1 MDRLRNPF
9 TPGAGALPPELAGR
23 SSVIDDG
30 RVLAGRALL
39 GRYEKSLLLI
49 GLRGVGKTVLLKYL
63 AENAKRSGVVPV
75 VIEVRNAQS
84 DFEELA
90 LRVKDA
96 LCTIDFSSRVKD
108 SVNHAFST
116 LRNFVRTFSLNIGDF
131 GIAVETARGV
141 ASSGKMELD
150 LSEVLLACARAA
162 KESNK
167 AIGMYVDELQNL
179 QLEAMRGIIV
189 ALHFAAQESLPL
201 YLVGS
206 GLPSIRALVGKS
218 KTYAERMFNYA
229 EIGALCKEDVDLAIT
244 VPLNNNGL
252 DIEADAIAEVFE
264 STKGYPYFLQEYGYQ
279 LWNAAER
286 STISA
291 DDVRSIAP
299 DVQRRLDA
307 NFFDVRFDRISS
319 REKDFL
325 RAMAGCPQDKAVPM
339 AEIADKMGRSQSAI
353 SPVRASLIRKGVVY
367 SPEYGRIAYTVPMFA
382 DYLKRT
388 MRLNP
393 KDTKEKT

>member
-30 RVLAGRALL
+30 RVLAGRVLL
-39 GRYEKSLLLI
+39 GRYEKNLLLI

-63 AENAKRSGVVPV
+63 AENARCSGVIPV

-108 SVNHAFST
+108 SVNQAFSS
-116 LRNFVRTFSLNIGDF
+116 LRNFVKTFSLNIGDF
-131 GIAVETARGV
+131 GIAIETGRGV
-141 ASSGKMELD
+141 ASTGKMELD

-179 QLEAMRGIIV
+179 QIEAMRGIIV

-252 DIEADAIAEVFE
+252 DIETDAIAEVFE

-279 LWNAAER
+279 LWNAAEK
-286 STISA
+286 SMISA
-291 DDVRSIAP
+291 DDVRRIAP

-319 REKDFL
+319 REKEFL
-325 RAMAGCPQDKAVPM
+325 RAMAECPQEKAVPM
-339 AEIADKMGRSQSAI
+339 AEIADKMGRPQSAI
-353 SPVRASLIRKGVVY
+353 SPVRASLIKKGVVY

-388 MRLNP
+388 MR
-393 KDTKEKT
+393 

>member
-23 SSVIDDG
+23 SAIIEDG
-30 RVLAGRALL
+30 RVLAGRTLL

-49 GLRGVGKTVLLKYL
+49 GLRGVGKTVLLKHL
-63 AENAKRSGVVPV
+63 AENARHAGVVPV
-75 VIEVRNAQS
+75 VIEVRNANS

-90 LRVKDA
+90 LRVKEA
-96 LCTIDFSSRVKD
+96 LCAIDFASRVKD
-108 SVNHAFST
+108 SVNRAFT
-116 LRNFVRTFSLNIGDF
+116 ILRNFVKTFSLNIGDF
-131 GIAVETARGV
+131 GIEIEAAQGI

-150 LSEVLLACARAA
+150 LSEVLLASARAA
-162 KESNK
+162 KASNK

-179 QLEAMRGIIV
+179 ELEAMRGIIV

-252 DIEADAIAEVFE
+252 DIEPEAITEVFE
-264 STKGYPYFLQEYGYQ
+264 KTKGYPYFLQEYGYQ
-279 LWNAAER
+279 MWIAAEK
-286 STISA
+286 SPISA
-291 DDVRSIAP
+291 DDVRRIVP
-299 DVQRRLDA
+299 DVQNRLDS
-307 NFFDVRFDRISS
+307 NFFDVRFDRISN
-319 REKDFL
+319 REKEFL
-325 RAMAGCPQDKAVPM
+325 RAMAEFPQDKAVPM
-339 AEIADKMGRSQSAI
+339 SELVGTMGRPLSAI
-353 SPVRASLIRKGVVY
+353 SPIRASLIKKGVVY
-367 SPEYGRIAYTVPMFA
+367 SPEYGGIAYTVPMFA
-382 DYLKRT
+382 DYMKRT
-388 MRLNP
+388 MR
-393 KDTKEKT
+393 

>member
-49 GLRGVGKTVLLKYL
+49 GLRGAGKTVLLKYL
-63 AENAKRSGVVPV
+63 AENARCSGVIPV

-108 SVNHAFST
+108 SVNQAFSS
-116 LRNFVRTFSLNIGDF
+116 LRNFVKTFSLNIGDL
-131 GIAVETARGV
+131 GIAIETARGV
-141 ASSGKMELD
+141 ASTGKMELD

-179 QLEAMRGIIV
+179 QIEAMRGIIV

-252 DIEADAIAEVFE
+252 DIETDAIAEVFE

-286 STISA
+286 SMISA
-291 DDVRSIAP
+291 DDVRRIAP

-319 REKDFL
+319 RGKEFL
-325 RAMAGCPQDKAVPM
+325 RAMAECPQDKAVPM
-339 AEIADKMGRSQSAI
+339 AEIADKMRRPQSAI

-388 MRLNP
+388 MR
-393 KDTKEKT
+393 

>member
-23 SSVIDDG
+23 SAIIEDG
-30 RVLAGRALL
+30 RVLTGRTLL

-49 GLRGVGKTVLLKYL
+49 GLRGVGKTVLLKHL
-63 AENAKRSGVVPV
+63 AENARRTDVVPV
-75 VIEVRNAQS
+75 VIEVRNANS

-90 LRVKDA
+90 LRIKEA
-96 LCTIDFSSRVKD
+96 LCAIDFASRVKD
-108 SVNHAFST
+108 SVNRAFT
-116 LRNFVRTFSLNIGDF
+116 ILRNFVKTFSLNIGDF
-131 GIAVETARGV
+131 GIEIEAAQGI

-150 LSEVLLACARAA
+150 LSEVLLASARAA
-162 KESNK
+162 KASNK

-252 DIEADAIAEVFE
+252 DIEPEAITEVFE
-264 STKGYPYFLQEYGYQ
+264 KTKGYPYFLQEYGYQ
-279 LWNAAER
+279 MWIAAEK
-286 STISA
+286 SPISA
-291 DDVRSIAP
+291 DDVRRIVP
-299 DVQRRLDA
+299 DVQNRLDS
-307 NFFDVRFDRISS
+307 NFFDVRFDRISN
-319 REKDFL
+319 REKEFL
-325 RAMAGCPQDKAVPM
+325 RAMAEFPQDKAVPM
-339 AEIADKMGRSQSAI
+339 SELVGMMGRPLSAI
-353 SPVRASLIRKGVVY
+353 SPIRASLIKKGVVY
-367 SPEYGRIAYTVPMFA
+367 SPEYGGIAYTVPMFA
-382 DYLKRT
+382 DYMKRT
-388 MRLNP
+388 MR
-393 KDTKEKT
+393 

>member
-23 SSVIDDG
+23 SSIIEDG
-30 RVLAGRALL
+30 RILAGRALL
-39 GRYEKSLLLI
+39 GRYEKSQLLI

-63 AENAKRSGVVPV
+63 AENARQAGVVPV
-75 VIEVRNAQS
+75 VVEVRNSQS

-90 LRVKDA
+90 IRVKDA
-96 LCTIDFSSRVKD
+96 LCAIDFASKVKT
-108 SVNHAFST
+108 SVNSAFAT
-116 LRNFVRTFSLNIGDF
+116 LGNFIKTFALNIGDF
-131 GIAVETARGV
+131 GIKVETSHGR
-141 ASSGKMELD
+141 ASSGRMELD

-162 KESNK
+162 KDSNT
-167 AIGMYVDELQNL
+167 AIGMYIDELQNL
-179 QLEAMRGIIV
+179 QIEAMRGIIV

-229 EIGALCKEDVDLAIT
+229 EIGALGKEDVDLAIT

-252 DIEADAIAEVFE
+252 DIEPDAITKVFE

-279 LWNAAER
+279 LWNVAEKSPI
-286 STISA
+286 ST
-291 DDVRSIAP
+291 DDVCRIAP
-299 DVQRRLDA
+299 DVQKRLDV

-319 REKDFL
+319 REKEFL
-325 RAMAGCPQDKAVPM
+325 RAMAEFQQNEA
-339 AEIADKMGRSQSAI
+339 IAISDVADRMGRSLTTI
-353 SPVRASLIRKGVVY
+353 SPIRASLIKKGVVY
-367 SPEYGRIAYTVPMFA
+367 SPVYGGIAYTVPMFA
-382 DYLKRT
+382 DYLRRT
-388 MRLNP
+388 MRCGCIHAV
-393 KDTKEKT
+393 

>member
-23 SSVIDDG
+23 SAIIEDG
-30 RVLAGRALL
+30 RVLAGRTLL

-49 GLRGVGKTVLLKYL
+49 GLRGVGKTVLLKHL
-63 AENAKRSGVVPV
+63 AENARHAGVVPV
-75 VIEVRNAQS
+75 VIEVRNANS

-90 LRVKDA
+90 LRVKEA
-96 LCTIDFSSRVKD
+96 LCAIDFASRVKD
-108 SVNHAFST
+108 SVNRAFT
-116 LRNFVRTFSLNIGDF
+116 ILRNFVKTFSLNIGDF
-131 GIAVETARGV
+131 GIEIEAAQGI

-150 LSEVLLACARAA
+150 LSEVLLASARAA
-162 KESNK
+162 KASNK

-179 QLEAMRGIIV
+179 ELEAMRGIIV

-252 DIEADAIAEVFE
+252 DIEPEAITEVFE
-264 STKGYPYFLQEYGYQ
+264 KTKGYPYFLQEYGYQ
-279 LWNAAER
+279 MWIAAEK
-286 STISA
+286 SPISA
-291 DDVRSIAP
+291 DDVRRIVP
-299 DVQRRLDA
+299 DVQNRLDS
-307 NFFDVRFDRISS
+307 NFFDVRFDRISN
-319 REKDFL
+319 REKEFL
-325 RAMAGCPQDKAVPM
+325 RAMAEFPQDKAVPM
-339 AEIADKMGRSQSAI
+339 SELVGTMGRPLSAI
-353 SPVRASLIRKGVVY
+353 SPIRASLIKKGVVY
-367 SPEYGRIAYTVPMFA
+367 SPKYGGIAYTVPMFA
-382 DYLKRT
+382 DYMKRT
-388 MRLNP
+388 MR
-393 KDTKEKT
+393 

>member
-23 SSVIDDG
+23 SAIIEDG
-30 RVLAGRALL
+30 RVLTGRTLL

-49 GLRGVGKTVLLKYL
+49 GLRGVGKTVLLKHL
-63 AENAKRSGVVPV
+63 AENARRTDVVPV
-75 VIEVRNAQS
+75 VIEVRNANS

-90 LRVKDA
+90 LRIKEA
-96 LCTIDFSSRVKD
+96 LCAIDFASRVKD
-108 SVNHAFST
+108 SVNRAFAI
-116 LRNFVRTFSLNIGDF
+116 LRNFVKTFSLNIGDF
-131 GIAVETARGV
+131 GIEIEAAQGI

-150 LSEVLLACARAA
+150 LSEVLLASARAA
-162 KESNK
+162 KASNK

-252 DIEADAIAEVFE
+252 DIEPEAITEVFE
-264 STKGYPYFLQEYGYQ
+264 KTKGYPYFLQEYGYQ
-279 LWNAAER
+279 MWIAAEK
-286 STISA
+286 SPISA
-291 DDVRSIAP
+291 DDVRRIVP
-299 DVQRRLDA
+299 DVQNRLDS
-307 NFFDVRFDRISS
+307 NFFDVRFDRISN
-319 REKDFL
+319 REKEFL
-325 RAMAGCPQDKAVPM
+325 RAMAEFPQDKAVPM
-339 AEIADKMGRSQSAI
+339 SELVGMMGRPLSAI
-353 SPVRASLIRKGVVY
+353 SPIRASLIKKGVVY
-367 SPEYGRIAYTVPMFA
+367 SPEYGGIAYTVPMFA
-382 DYLKRT
+382 DYMKRT
-388 MRLNP
+388 MR
-393 KDTKEKT
+393 

>member
-23 SSVIDDG
+23 SAIIEDG
-30 RVLAGRALL
+30 RILAGRTLL

-49 GLRGVGKTVLLKYL
+49 GLRGVGKTVLLKHL
-63 AENAKRSGVVPV
+63 AENARHAGVVPV
-75 VIEVRNAQS
+75 VIEVRNANS

-90 LRVKDA
+90 LRVKEA
-96 LCTIDFSSRVKD
+96 LCAIDFASRVKD
-108 SVNHAFST
+108 SVNRAFT
-116 LRNFVRTFSLNIGDF
+116 ILRNFVKTFSLNIGDF
-131 GIAVETARGV
+131 GIEIEAAQGI

-150 LSEVLLACARAA
+150 LSEVLLASARAA
-162 KESNK
+162 KASNK

-179 QLEAMRGIIV
+179 ELEAMRGIIV

-252 DIEADAIAEVFE
+252 DIEPEAITEVFE
-264 STKGYPYFLQEYGYQ
+264 KTKGYPYFLQEYGYQ
-279 LWNAAER
+279 MWIAAEK
-286 STISA
+286 SPISA
-291 DDVRSIAP
+291 DDVRRIVQ
-299 DVQRRLDA
+299 DVQNRLDS
-307 NFFDVRFDRISS
+307 NFFDVRFDRISN
-319 REKDFL
+319 REKEFL
-325 RAMAGCPQDKAVPM
+325 RAMAEFPQDKAVPM
-339 AEIADKMGRSQSAI
+339 SELVGTMGRPLSAI
-353 SPVRASLIRKGVVY
+353 SPIRASLIKKGVVY
-367 SPEYGRIAYTVPMFA
+367 SPEYGGIAYTVPMFA
-382 DYLKRT
+382 DYMKRT
-388 MRLNP
+388 MR
-393 KDTKEKT
+393 

>member
-116 LRNFVRTFSLNIGDF
+116 LRNFVRT
-131 GIAVETARGV
+131 
-141 ASSGKMELD
+141 SSGKLELV

-319 REKDFL
+319 REKEFL
-325 RAMAGCPQDKAVPM
+325 RAMAECPQDKAVPM

-393 KDTKEKT
+393 KDTKKKT